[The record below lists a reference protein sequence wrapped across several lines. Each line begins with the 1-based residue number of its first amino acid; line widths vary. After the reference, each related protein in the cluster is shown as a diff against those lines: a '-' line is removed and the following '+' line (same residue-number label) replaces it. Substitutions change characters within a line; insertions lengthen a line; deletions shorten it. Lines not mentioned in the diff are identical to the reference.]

1 VIAVATP
8 LEHLH
13 ETFRQWLSSG
23 YDLSAIDATI
33 ATAAAGKFGGDPLWL
48 MLISGSG
55 GAKTETVSSLLG
67 GDAMLISTISSEAAL
82 LTATTPRKS
91 TKNATGGILRQIGD
105 QGLLVIKDF
114 TSIMSMPWQTRS
126 TVLSAL
132 REIHDG
138 QWQRYVGFDGGHVL
152 EWRGHLTIVAACT
165 TAWDFAHAVVGSM
178 GDRFVVIRMNSEDPA
193 QRLLAAGQA
202 AGNLGHEREMRS
214 ALQSA
219 VRLVL
224 AQAQPLNGFLMTNSE
239 SAYLNRLAAFVTR
252 CRTAVEGNYRGE
264 PVDVH
269 ASEHPGRFIKQLG
282 QLLRG
287 ALSIGLRRE
296 EAFALV
302 HRCAFDSIPPA
313 RLAALRAL
321 RGGERQTVANVAGTL
336 NKVYSTTKNHLDA
349 LALLGL
355 VHKDEL
361 STDEDD
367 DQRVRRYY
375 AVADEVESIIT
386 AEPPKCYG

>member
-1 VIAVATP
+1 MVAT
-8 LEHLH
+8 LTALDQLH
-13 ETFRQWLSSG
+13 ETFRHWLSDG
-23 YDLSAIDATI
+23 YDLAAIDATV
-33 ATAAAGKFGGDPLWL
+33 ATAAAGQLGGDPLWL

-67 GDAMLISTISSEAAL
+67 VNAMLISTISSEAAL
-82 LTATTPRKS
+82 LTATVPKKS
-91 TKNATGGILRQIGD
+91 TKDATGGILRQIGEK
-105 QGLLVIKDF
+105 GLLVIKDF

-138 QWQRYVGFDGGHVL
+138 QWQRYVGVDGGRVL
-152 EWRGHLTIVAACT
+152 EWHGHLTIVAACT

-178 GDRFVVIRMNSEDPA
+178 GDRFILVRMDSENDD

-202 AGNLGHEREMRS
+202 SRNLGHEQEMRA
-214 ALQSA
+214 ALQAA
-219 VRLVL
+219 VRTVL
-224 AQAQPLNGFLMTNSE
+224 AQAQPLNGFLLTNTE
-239 SAYLNRLAAFVTR
+239 ATYLNRLAMFVTR

-264 PVDVH
+264 AVDSH

-287 ALSIGLRRE
+287 AISIGLPRH
-296 EAFALV
+296 EAFTLV
-302 HRCAFDSIPPA
+302 RRCAFDSIPPF
-313 RLAALRAL
+313 RLALL
-321 RGGERQTVANVAGTL
+321 QVLNGQGQQTVGTL
-336 NKVYSTTKNHLDA
+336 AAWLNKIYSTTKNHLDA

-355 VHKDEL
+355 VCKDEV
-361 STDEDD
+361 DEQD

-375 AVADEVESIIT
+375 SLSAHVEQVLN
-386 AEPPKCYG
+386 AQLCD